1 MSPKRIPRVPP
12 PPENPGVEI
21 LYRVSESLKR
31 MTDDELFALGVRAG
45 VYTADGRLTKKY
57 GGTADP
63 EEAAA
68 A

>member
-1 MSPKRIPRVPP
+1 MVFPP
-12 PPENPGVEI
+12 DNPGVES
-21 LYRVSESLKR
+21 LYRVMDSLNR
-31 MTDDELFALGVRAG
+31 MSDDELWALAVRAG
-45 VYTADGRLTKKY
+45 IYTSDGRLTRKY

>member
-1 MSPKRIPRVPP
+1 MNRRIPVVPA
-12 PPENPGVEI
+12 PPENPGI
-21 LYRVSESLKR
+21 DTLYRVSESLR
-31 MTDDELFALGVRAG
+31 QMSDDELWALAVRAG
-45 VYTADGRLTKKY
+45 IYTSDGRLTRKY

>member
-1 MSPKRIPRVPP
+1 MSRKRIPRVPP
-12 PPENPGVEI
+12 PPENPGVEL
-21 LYRVSESLKR
+21 LYRISDSFKR
-31 MTDDELFALGVRAG
+31 MSDEEFFALLVRAG
-45 VYTADGRLTKKY
+45 IYTSDGRLTRKY